1 MRNYLLTGF
10 FLTLFL
16 FSCSKKQ
23 SVDYLNYDI
32 LTTAKEICLFYD
44 FPLDTTGVHETAE
57 IVTFYDK
64 SYELKYSYDYLETNE
79 YNPLF
84 YSIKIE
90 VENSIEEATRDFNLN
105 KVALKTT
112 NKTIGLELEE
122 IDSLILPG
130 DQNYYAIRTKD
141 KSPNGIFLIIRK
153 NKVVY
158 TLIMSGLYSS
168 DNSLL
173 NDLIL
178 PKIEKLETFKIE

>member
-1 MRNYLLTGF
+1 
-10 FLTLFL
+10 L